1 MNGFRSQGNF
11 ADKIVELIAGI
22 WTHICLVIRVP
33 KIFQFI
39 VVSVSYNFIVNT
51 FIVTRLVNKQFVT
64 I

>member
-11 ADKIVELIAGI
+11 SDKIVELIAGI
-22 WTHICLVIRVP
+22 WKHICLVIRVP

-39 VVSVSYNFIVNT
+39 VVSVSNNFIVNII
-51 FIVTRLVNKQFVT
+51 IVTRLVNKQFVT